1 MASTAVRDVVVV
13 GAGLAGLTAARALR
27 AAGRSVTVLE
37 ARGRVGGRTKVGTFH
52 GVATDLGGQWVG
64 PTQTRV
70 RAALAEHGLKTFRTW
85 DEGTKVL
92 ELGGRARRYKGHVPS
107 ISVLQLAQ
115 IQLGLMYCDR
125 RASKVPPEAPWD
137 ADDAYELDQTSL
149 ERFRATILR
158 DRATRALFDVSVR
171 TVFGV
176 EPAEVSTLW
185 FLHYMNTG
193 GGFAA
198 HTDIAGGAQQDRVVE
213 GAGSLARRLAEPLG
227 DEVVLDA
234 PVSSIAQAD
243 DLVTVTHAKGESRA
257 RYVVVA
263 VPPPLAGRVAW
274 SPTLPQARRRVFDR
288 MPMGATIKL
297 FAAYDRAFWREA
309 GLSGEAVS
317 DGGPISFTVDNSAW
331 DGSSPSL
338 LGFIV
343 GKHAHRW
350 VVSDPE
356 ERMHAVK
363 AQLARWFGERARSPA
378 ALHVEDW
385 GEDPWTGGCPVSNP
399 LPGLLSEFGP
409 LLREPMGRVHWAG
422 TETAVE
428 WTGYMEGA
436 IESGERAAREV
447 LQRG

>member
-27 AAGRSVTVLE
+27 AAGRSVVVVE
-37 ARGRVGGRTKVGTFH
+37 ARGRVGGRTKLGSFH
-52 GVATDLGGQWVG
+52 GAATDFGGQWVG
-64 PTQTRV
+64 PTQSRV

-85 DEGTKVL
+85 DEGAKLL
-92 ELGGRARRYKGHVPS
+92 ELGGRARRYAGKVPS
-107 ISVLQLAQ
+107 ISLLQLAQ

-125 RASKVPPEAPWD
+125 RAAKVPPDAPWD
-137 ADDAYELDQTSL
+137 ADGAFELDHRSL

-171 TVFGV
+171 TVFGA
-176 EPAEVSTLW
+176 EPAELSALW

-198 HTDIAGGAQQDRVVE
+198 HTDIDGGAQQDRVVE
-213 GAGSLARRLAEPLG
+213 GAGSLAQRLAASLG
-227 DEVVLDA
+227 DELVLDA

-243 DLVTVTHAKGESRA
+243 DEVTVTHAKGEHRA
-257 RYVVVA
+257 RFAVVA
-263 VPPPLAGRVAW
+263 VPPALAGRIAW
-274 SPTLPQARRRVFDR
+274 SPSLPQPRRRLFER
-288 MPMGATIKL
+288 SPMGATIKL
-297 FAAYDRAFWREA
+297 FAAYDRPFWREA

-317 DGGPISFTVDNSAW
+317 DGGPLSFTVDNSAW

-356 ERMHAVK
+356 ERMLAAK
-363 AQLARWFGERARSPA
+363 AQLARWFGPRAREPLSV
-378 ALHVEDW
+378 HVEDW
-385 GEDPWTGGCPVSNP
+385 GEDPWTGGCPVANP
-399 LPGLLSEFGP
+399 LPGALSEFGP
-409 LLREPMGRVHWAG
+409 LLRAPMGRVHWAG

-436 IESGERAAREV
+436 MESGERAAREV
-447 LQRG
+447 LQRA